1 MDSRVPGLL
10 ACLALL
16 GSLGAGDLL
25 IDVDAGQR
33 DRVGT
38 PIRVLLPKDP
48 DRSFSFGTLENLE
61 TRKLV
66 PGQWHAGELIWN
78 LDNPIPAGKTRRYRF
93 RTIPTPDTRRDLP
106 PTVLGSPLAFT
117 PVGSHFEFSG
127 HLDAIPLRLDGR
139 TIFAYHKA
147 VAQPPAGIDPLYR
160 RSGFVHPLATRSGL
174 TVTDDFPPD
183 HAHQHGLFFAWV
195 ETTFDGRHVDFW
207 NQHNRTGRVGHDPDE
222 PGPMFHGGPTQ
233 GEFAAALRHDA
244 LNTPGGPE
252 AVLKESWTFR
262 AYDIPGLVVLDFES
276 RQECAGARPL
286 TIHKYHYGGLGFR
299 GNRAWLD
306 PVAKGEEP
314 PDPARSGR
322 AEFLTG
328 EGKHRLDGNQTRPGR
343 WAGRRDHDRGPPGQ
357 LPVPAAGPAPPQ
369 QAVLLVRPGGPGR
382 LRDRPGPS
390 LHLALS
396 PDRPRR
402 PPRTQGDRAAPRR
415 LRRPAGGPDRPGRG
429 MSPTGGRHHRISTAT
444 GASQRRSGASGAR
457 AIGRSVRARSRT
469 ISFRFRPRSR

>member
-328 EGKHRLDGNQTRPGR
+328 EGKHRLDGNQTRPG
-343 WAGRRDHDRGPPGQ
+343 WVDLSGQVDGRVGGITIVDHPGNFRFPQ
-357 LPVPAAGPAPPQ
+357 PVRLHPNKPYFSFAPAALGDFEIVPG
-369 QAVLLVRPGGPGR
+369 RPYTSRYRLIVHDGRPEPKVIGR
-382 LRDRPGPS
+382 LRDDF
-390 LHLALS
+390 A
-396 PDRPRR
+396 D
-402 PPRTQGDRAAPRR
+402 PPAVRIV
-415 LRRPAGGPDRPGRG
+415 PAGE
-429 MSPTGGRHHRISTAT
+429 
-444 GASQRRSGASGAR
+444 
-457 AIGRSVRARSRT
+457 
-469 ISFRFRPRSR
+469 